1 MIEIRW
7 HGRGGQGAK
16 TGSQI
21 LAEAAFSMG
30 KYVQAFP
37 EYGSERTGAPM
48 KAFTRIDDD
57 PILIHSAIENP
68 DVIVIIDD
76 TLVDIEAVKE
86 GLRKGVKVLV
96 NSEKSKEELQ
106 KYFPDTELFLVP
118 ATKISME
125 TLGANFP
132 NTPVLGAI
140 AKITGTVTLD
150 ALIDSFKEKMEKK
163 FGEDVINKN
172 ISSIKRGFEEVH

>member
-48 KAFTRIDDD
+48 KAFTRIDEE
-57 PILIHSAIENP
+57 PILIHSAIEYP
-68 DVIVIIDD
+68 DLIVVIDD
-76 TLVDIEAVKE
+76 TLIDIEAVKE
-86 GLRKGVKVLV
+86 GLRKGIKVLV
-96 NSEKSKEELQ
+96 NTEKSKENIE
-106 KYFPDTELFLVP
+106 KFFPNADIFTVP

-132 NTPVLGAI
+132 NTPILGAI
-140 AKITGTVTLD
+140 AKITGAVTLD
-150 ALIDSFKEKMEKK
+150 SLIDSFKEKMEKK
-163 FGEDVINKN
+163 FGEDIINKN
-172 ISSIKRGFEEVH
+172 INSIKRGFEEVK

>member
-1 MIEIRW
+1 MIEVRW

-48 KAFTRIDDD
+48 KAFTRIDDK

-68 DVIVIIDD
+68 DLIVIIDD
-76 TLVDIEAVKE
+76 TLVELDVVKE
-86 GLRKGVKVLV
+86 GLKEGVKVLV
-96 NSEKSKEELQ
+96 NTEKSKEDLEQ
-106 KYFPDTELFLVP
+106 FFPKADIFVVP

-125 TLGANFP
+125 TLGKNFP

-140 AKITGTVTLD
+140 AKITGAVTLD
-150 ALIDSFKEKMEKK
+150 SLVDSFKEKMEKK
-163 FGEDVINKN
+163 FSEDIVAKN
-172 ISSIKRGFEEVH
+172 ISSIKRGFEEVK

>member
-1 MIEIRW
+1 MIEVRW

-48 KAFTRIDDD
+48 KAFTRIDDQ

-68 DVIVIIDD
+68 DLIVVIDD
-76 TLVDIEAVKE
+76 TLVDLDPVKE
-86 GLRKGVKVLV
+86 GLKNGVKVLV
-96 NSEKSKEELQ
+96 NSEKSKEELK
-106 KYFPDTELFLVP
+106 KYFPTADIFVLK

-132 NTPVLGAI
+132 NTPILGGI
-140 AKITGTVTLD
+140 AKITGAVTLD
-150 ALIDSFKEKMEKK
+150 SLIDSFKEKMEKK
-163 FGEDVINKN
+163 FSEDIVSKN
-172 ISSIKRGFEEVH
+172 IQSIKRGFEEVQ